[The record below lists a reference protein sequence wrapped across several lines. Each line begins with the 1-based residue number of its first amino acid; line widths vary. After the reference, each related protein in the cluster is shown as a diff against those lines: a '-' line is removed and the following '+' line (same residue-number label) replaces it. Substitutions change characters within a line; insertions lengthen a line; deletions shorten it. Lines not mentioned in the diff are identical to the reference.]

1 MSFEKVGAAQ
11 SPVSTTAV
19 VPVAAAPVAV
29 ATKFATPASQ
39 IEGDLSGTTVP
50 IPYLALTQKTSG
62 VVDEHP
68 EWMGKW
74 CYDKTTLVGLPADPK
89 QYSTELTRALS
100 KDSVLGI
107 VTKVKVGYEEKIE
120 FDSGIIPQR
129 WASAAE
135 ARASGVEYQ
144 EVGTIDVL
152 LAFDGDHDQVRL
164 VGGFQFLPARLIVK
178 KSAYRNVA
186 GAIIRDSST
195 WLHGDTC
202 SGWYEFAVNKITG
215 KQTYWSPVA
224 KGAGKVSAELRE
236 AIRNEFGV

>member
-1 MSFEKVGAAQ
+1 MPVLSFDGVGAAATAA
-11 SPVSTTAV
+11 STAV
-19 VPVAAAPVAV
+19 VPVAAAPV
-29 ATKFATPASQ
+29 TKYATPASQ

-50 IPYLALTQKTSG
+50 IPYLALTQKASG

-74 CYDKTTLVGLPADPK
+74 CYDKTTIVGLPADPK
-89 QYSTELTRALS
+89 QYSTELTRGLG

-107 VTKVKVGYEEKIE
+107 VTKVKVGYEEKVE
-120 FDSGIIPQR
+120 FDSGIIPDR
-129 WASAAE
+129 WSSAAE
-135 ARASGVEYQ
+135 ARASGKEYQ

-152 LAFDGDHDQVRL
+152 LAFDGDHEQIRL

-186 GAIIRDSST
+186 GAIVRDCST

-224 KGAGKVSAELRE
+224 KGAGKVSPELRE